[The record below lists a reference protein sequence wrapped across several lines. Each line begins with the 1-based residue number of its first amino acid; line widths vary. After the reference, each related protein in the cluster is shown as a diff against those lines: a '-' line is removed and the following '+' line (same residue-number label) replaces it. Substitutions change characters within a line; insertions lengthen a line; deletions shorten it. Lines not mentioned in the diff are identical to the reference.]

1 MVALA
6 EAEPRRARRPPH
18 RRVLRALWPRLVK
31 KWLPRSLFGRS
42 LLIVVLP
49 IVLMQGAVVWGFFE
63 AHLNAVDEQL
73 CAGLAGDVAADVQ
86 DYEAAPAAL
95 PRIAA
100 RAERL
105 QALSVTLQPG
115 GVLPVGKPRTLIPH
129 SSAILD
135 RRVDDAIDEDFW
147 TDAARYPAYVDIRV
161 KVKGGVLRIIAPK
174 DRVYAARGSAFIV
187 ELTIATLILTGVA
200 VLFIRNQV
208 RSIERLAAAAEAFG
222 KGEDDPRFHPH
233 GAREVRDAGHAFL
246 DMRARIQRHID
257 QRTTLL
263 AAVSHDLRTPLTR
276 LKLETALSEPS
287 PRIEAIKR
295 DLAEMEHMVEEY
307 LDFARGEG
315 GEAAVTVS
323 LARLL
328 AEVAEAATRS
338 GAVVELACPEGL
350 ETRLRP
356 NAVKRALSNLVMNAS
371 AHGSGRVR
379 LAAQAAA
386 EGGVELVVDDDGPGI
401 DEARHAEAFKPFA
414 RLDPARRNAKGV
426 GLGLA
431 IARDVARGHGGGRDA
446 RAQSAGGVEGG
457 DAAAGVRS
465 QAASS
470 RDRQH
475 HARGQQR
482 QGQPTLRRP
491 AGQADPHP

>member
-1 MVALA
+1 MVAFA
-6 EAEPRRARRPPH
+6 EAEPRRATRPPV
-18 RRVLRALWPRLVK
+18 RRLLRALWPRLVK

-63 AHLNAVDEQL
+63 AHLNAVNEQL

-86 DYEAAPAAL
+86 DYQAAPATL
-95 PRIAA
+95 DRIAA

-115 GVLPVGKPRTLIPH
+115 AALPVGKPHALIPRND
-129 SSAILD
+129 AILD
-135 RRVDDAIDEDFW
+135 HRIDDAIDEAFW
-147 TDAARYPAYVDIRV
+147 TDTARYPAYVDIRV
-161 KVKGGVLRIIAPK
+161 KVHGGVLRIIAPK
-174 DRVYAARGSAFIV
+174 DRVYAARGQTFIA
-187 ELTIATLILTGVA
+187 ELLIATLILTGVA
-200 VLFIRNQV
+200 IVFIRNQV

-233 GAREVRDAGHAFL
+233 GAREVREAGHAFL
-246 DMRARIQRHID
+246 GMRARIQRHID

-276 LKLETALSEPS
+276 LKLETALAEPG

-295 DLAEMEHMVEEY
+295 DLAEMEHMVEDY

-315 GEAAVTVS
+315 GEAADTVM

-338 GAVVELACPEGL
+338 GARVELDCPAGL
-350 ETRLRP
+350 GARLRP

-371 AHGSGRVR
+371 AHGSGPVR
-379 LAAQAAA
+379 LTARAVG
-386 EGGVELVVDDDGPGI
+386 EDGGGGGGGVELVVDDDGPGI
-401 DEARHAEAFKPFA
+401 PPERYAEAFKPFA

-431 IARDVARGHGGGRDA
+431 IARDVARAHGGDITLA
-446 RAQSAGGVEGG
+446 RSPLGG
-457 DAAAGVRS
+457 
-465 QAASS
+465 
-470 RDRQH
+470 
-475 HARGQQR
+475 
-482 QGQPTLRRP
+482 LRAVMRLP
-491 AGQADPHP
+491 G